1 MDQKP
6 GRRKGN
12 LSKLSPAELKNWL
25 TIEAKALGFE
35 LCRITHAD
43 HDFSSPLEDWL
54 AAGYAGSMGWMEE
67 RKAVRA
73 APREL
78 WPDVKSVIALGLNYG
93 PDIDPLITLDQPERA
108 TLSVYARGRDYH
120 DVIKGKLKHLAQ
132 GLVVRAGGDV
142 KVFVDTAP
150 VMEKPLAQA
159 AGIGWQGKHSVI
171 VSRSH
176 GNWLFLGI
184 ILTTLALQPD
194 APEVDHC
201 GSCKRCLTA
210 CPTNA
215 FPAPYVL
222 DSRRCISY
230 LTIEHPGPIDRELR
244 PLMGNRV
251 FGCDD
256 CLAVCPWNK
265 FAMEG
270 REAKLAAR
278 DENRAPDLA
287 ELLALDEPTFRQR
300 FVASPI
306 KRTGHARFLRNVLIA
321 AGNAA
326 GSPAASEL
334 ARSVQP
340 HLLAAAPVV
349 RGAAVWAL
357 QRLDRQA
364 FEIAREMA
372 LPTEAD
378 ISVRAEWLT
387 EGTAL

>member
-1 MDQKP
+1 M
-6 GRRKGN
+6 
-12 LSKLSPAELKNWL
+12 
-25 TIEAKALGFE
+25 EAMAQGFE

-43 HDFSSPLEDWL
+43 HDFSSSLEGWL
-54 AAGYAGSMGWMEE
+54 LAGYAGSMGWMEE

-78 WPDVKSVIALGLNYG
+78 WPDVRSVIALGLNYG
-93 PDIDPLITLDQPERA
+93 PDTDPMATLDQPERA

-132 GLVVRAGGDV
+132 GLVVRAGGNV

-159 AGIGWQGKHSVI
+159 AGIGWQGKHSVV
-171 VSRSH
+171 VSRGH

-184 ILTTLALQPD
+184 IYTTLELEPD

-201 GSCKRCLTA
+201 GSCNRCLTA

-230 LTIEHPGPIDRELR
+230 LTIEHAGPIDRELR

-265 FAMEG
+265 FAVEG

-278 DENRAPDLA
+278 DENRAPDLV
-287 ELLALDEPTFRQR
+287 ELLALDGPAFRQR
-300 FVASPI
+300 FASSPI

-326 GSPAASEL
+326 RFPVAPQL
-334 ARSVQP
+334 ANAVKP
-340 HLLAAAPVV
+340 HLEAGDPVV
-349 RGAAVWAL
+349 RGAAIWAL
-357 QRLDRQA
+357 QRLDQQA
-364 FEIAREMA
+364 FAAARKIA
-372 LPTEAD
+372 LPAETDAD
-378 ISVRAEWLT
+378 VRAEWL
-387 EGTAL
+387 EKGTAT